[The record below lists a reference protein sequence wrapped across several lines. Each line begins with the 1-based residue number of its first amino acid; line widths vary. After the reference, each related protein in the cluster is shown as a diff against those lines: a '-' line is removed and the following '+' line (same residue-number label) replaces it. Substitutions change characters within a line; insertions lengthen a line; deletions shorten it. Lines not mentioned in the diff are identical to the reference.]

1 MSSLPLTH
9 QKTPVPSATP
19 QLRPTTP
26 WWPWPLA
33 LLLWLAL
40 LWGVGFL
47 LAAPHPVAPP
57 PAPLDAQLIE
67 LPPPPAPPKP
77 QVVTPP
83 QPVHTVTPRS
93 VTPPIAPV
101 TQPTPPLPKV
111 ALASSPAADP
121 PPAKAD
127 PAPPTPPTPP
137 SPPSPPSPPPAPPA
151 PPAPAAK
158 GPAGTA
164 QMGARALYQPKPV
177 LPESLRDSP
186 IHVTVLARFH
196 IQADGSARVE
206 LTQPAPDPRINQL
219 ILNTLKTWRFFPAI
233 ESGKP
238 VASTLDIS
246 LPIDVE

>member
-9 QKTPVPSATP
+9 QKTPAPSAPP

-67 LPPPPAPPKP
+67 LPPPPAPSKP
-77 QVVTPP
+77 QV
-83 QPVHTVTPRS
+83 VTPRS
-93 VTPPIAPV
+93 VTPPVKPV

-111 ALASSPAADP
+111 ALASPALPKVALASPPPADL

-127 PAPPTPPTPP
+127 PAPPTPP
-137 SPPSPPSPPPAPPA
+137 PA
-151 PPAPAAK
+151 PAPAAK

-186 IHVTVLARFH
+186 VHVTVLARFH

>member
-9 QKTPVPSATP
+9 QKTPAPSATP
-19 QLRPTTP
+19 QLRPATP

-83 QPVHTVTPRS
+83 QPVHAVTPRN
-93 VTPPIAPV
+93 VTPPVTPV
-101 TQPTPPLPKV
+101 AQPTPALPKV
-111 ALASSPAADP
+111 ALPSPPAADP

-127 PAPPTPPTPP
+127 PAPPPP
-137 SPPSPPSPPPAPPA
+137 

-186 IHVTVLARFH
+186 VHVTVQARFH

-206 LTQPAPDPRINQL
+206 LTRPAPDPRINQL

-233 ESGKP
+233 EAGKP